1 MAPGFRPHV
10 GSAKN
15 IFKQTTEVSAGVNH
29 STSGS
34 SYTVT
39 VIVAF
44 IRLVTLLQA
53 FAVMPVARGLFCD
66 RSNLRATI
74 VVLKRNSE
82 TKLRVKF
89 WRQNKSCIM
98 TVKRDTFV
106 LIVLLFTC
114 AQEAHAP
121 ECALVHYRVLVLNWS
136 ESGNCFAQ
144 FTWMQRPSCAGRGEE
159 EECERKFYQK
169 L

>member
-1 MAPGFRPHV
+1 MAPGFRPNV

-98 TVKRDTFV
+98 R
-106 LIVLLFTC
+106 
-114 AQEAHAP
+114 
-121 ECALVHYRVLVLNWS
+121 
-136 ESGNCFAQ
+136 
-144 FTWMQRPSCAGRGEE
+144 
-159 EECERKFYQK
+159 
-169 L
+169 